1 MTVVEQRGRGDGPM
15 ELGWEP
21 KERRMT
27 TTTVFQTCP
36 VPGEADLVAEAFRG
50 DPGQWLPQ
58 PAEDAGLERWLLRL
72 DVGRFS
78 RPVLASVGP
87 PWQLGEMTWRV
98 LSWEPL
104 GEDGESLPL
113 DRVLPVFHGEIGLR
127 EVDSPTLV
135 MQGAYDPPL
144 GRMGRQ
150 LDSALLHRLADR
162 TVRELVVAVAK
173 RLSEENLVTR

>member
-1 MTVVEQRGRGDGPM
+1 MAAVEQREWGSDLM
-15 ELGWEP
+15 ELGGTP

-36 VPGEADLVAEAFRG
+36 VPGEPDVVAEAFRG
-50 DPGQWLPQ
+50 SPGQWLPQ

-78 RPVLASVGP
+78 RPVLASIGP

-104 GEDGESLPL
+104 GEDGEPLPL

-150 LDSALLHRLADR
+150 LDTALLHRLADR

-173 RLSEENLVTR
+173 RLSEENVVTR